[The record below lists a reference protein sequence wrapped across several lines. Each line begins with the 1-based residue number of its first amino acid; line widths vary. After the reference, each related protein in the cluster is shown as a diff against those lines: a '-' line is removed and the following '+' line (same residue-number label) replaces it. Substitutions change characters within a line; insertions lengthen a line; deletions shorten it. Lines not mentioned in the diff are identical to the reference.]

1 MFISFR
7 PLRREWGQNMAVGIE
22 FEFFHAALPDVE
34 NRFLV
39 SASFVSVAKS
49 TPVSSPFAYYSYWI
63 SCLSLS
69 VKLNRFDWQRMISVS
84 SWFFASI
91 FLYDSIRG
99 EMLWCYEPRCYT
111 FSQLVWKTTA
121 SQVERQMDSTSLKGA
136 QFPRFK
142 FIRLASPQTPGHQ
155 CP

>member
-1 MFISFR
+1 MRPEYGSWNRIWIFPRGVAGCRESIPRFCVLCVSRQKHACFLSFCILFLLNFLPFSFSETQSF
-7 PLRREWGQNMAVGIE
+7 PLAKDD
-22 FEFFHAALPDVE
+22 FC
-34 NRFLV
+34 
-39 SASFVSVAKS
+39 FVVIF
-49 TPVSSPFAYYSYWI
+49 T
-63 SCLSLS
+63 
-69 VKLNRFDWQRMISVS
+69 
-84 SWFFASI
+84 SI

-142 FIRLASPQTPGHQ
+142 FIRLASPQTPR
-155 CP
+155 PPMPIAWMI